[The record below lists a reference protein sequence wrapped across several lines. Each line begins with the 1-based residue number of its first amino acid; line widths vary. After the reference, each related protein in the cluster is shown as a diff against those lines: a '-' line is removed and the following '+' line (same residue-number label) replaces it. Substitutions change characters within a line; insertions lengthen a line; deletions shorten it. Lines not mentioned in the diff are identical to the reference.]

1 MIMFIIPTQTPVLQ
15 TNKVGIVNTRNEWMN
30 GMSSRWSSVDLP
42 LPYAMKRL
50 QLVLSNICIY
60 WKAIKCCLWMYF
72 QAWFFQ
78 VLSEYTALAFASSC
92 GLKWTASVK
101 KAKENEFESYFRCQ
115 GVRGTGFPLVRKGP
129 RQRPPALD
137 RWPLHNAAIHT
148 IRAIQSF

>member
-1 MIMFIIPTQTPVLQ
+1 
-15 TNKVGIVNTRNEWMN
+15 
-30 GMSSRWSSVDLP
+30 
-42 LPYAMKRL
+42 MKRL

-148 IRAIQSF
+148 IRAIQSFLLNLDPNLNISSQFGKKLQEYCENKLAKLRRHASRVHFAKIQFG